1 MEFRVTQ
8 EEKELR
14 EKIRRIAVDYIKPRA
29 KEIDETDD
37 VTWDV
42 IEKLAE
48 EGIFRTVVPKAYGGI
63 AENVM
68 ATNVCIVREEL
79 SRVSSNADAF
89 FAMQG
94 LACYPLIL
102 AGTEEQKKKILP
114 AYCGEKFVA
123 GFAFTT
129 FIIHVGKIV
138 CCISIGAIGGKSP
151 FDGFPGTLKLPDF

>member
-94 LACYPLIL
+94 LACYPLVL
-102 AGTEEQKKKILP
+102 AGTEAQKQKYLPIL
-114 AYCGEKFVA
+114 ANGEKL
-123 GFAFTT
+123 G
-129 FIIHVGKIV
+129 
-138 CCISIGAIGGKSP
+138 SYAITETS
-151 FDGFPGTLKLPDF
+151 LE